1 MYELTDPICTDCMLK
16 HLQEYLC
23 LHHVPGIKKI
33 LKKVKKRVQKESL
46 NEDKCIMCGRE
57 ASLCSYCFYS
67 ISTKILYELDINT
80 SVIESIEKIYL
91 QKKETITKDIEGE
104 PKKQRL
110 GNDETLEIFYDDFNQ
125 NPEED
130 F

>member
-1 MYELTDPICTDCMLK
+1 
-16 HLQEYLC
+16 
-23 LHHVPGIKKI
+23 
-33 LKKVKKRVQKESL
+33 
-46 NEDKCIMCGRE
+46 MCGRE